1 MLLKF
6 CLPVTILPLTT
17 QSSTALSLL
26 CGARAAWPQETA
38 PTVQRA
44 GQGHRCPAWDTWRS
58 TSDTPLP
65 SLCHSKRPSMCQSN
79 REVPEWSL
87 SATGICI
94 SLRHTVKIH
103 LSNLEKQILPSSPSS
118 SSELLTNAAVQRYEH
133 GCPNNVSL

>member
-1 MLLKF
+1 M
-6 CLPVTILPLTT
+6 
-17 QSSTALSLL
+17 
-26 CGARAAWPQETA
+26 
-38 PTVQRA
+38 
-44 GQGHRCPAWDTWRS
+44 
-58 TSDTPLP
+58 
-65 SLCHSKRPSMCQSN
+65 CHSN

-87 SATGICI
+87 LATGVCT